1 MRIIYSILGV
11 LVMMAGAAVYALG
24 PLVDFADSFSVQRF
38 VMIASPALGLLGLAL
53 TIMGVVPPRRKKP
66 AKSA

>member
-1 MRIIYSILGV
+1 MRILYSILGV
-11 LVMMAGAAVYALG
+11 LIMMAGAGVYALG
-24 PLVDFADSFSVQRF
+24 PLVDFTDSYSVQRF

-53 TIMGVVPPRRKKP
+53 TIMGVMPPRQKKS